1 MILKKQG
8 EDVKFMNRRKQEYLD
23 LVKKPCF
30 SETLVRVKLHD
41 NWIFECKFSPL
52 ETMQTLVD
60 VFDSCLEQRVDYYLY
75 MTPPVQKLSGVILR
89 KTFDELGCVPRAI
102 FYFKCE

>member
-1 MILKKQG
+1 MENMKMILKKQG

-60 VFDSCLEQRVDYYLY
+60 VFDSVYFPLY
-75 MTPPVQKLSGVILR
+75 SAWSSVWTTTSI
-89 KTFDELGCVPRAI
+89 
-102 FYFKCE
+102 